1 MIQITICRP
10 GKTGILRRKCNNNAT
25 NFQEIQQTVM
35 YLRKT
40 KYDRM
45 IRSCRKNHPG
55 RIVII
60 SKSLEFLQSL

>member
-1 MIQITICRP
+1 
-10 GKTGILRRKCNNNAT
+10 
-25 NFQEIQQTVM
+25 M

-40 KYDRM
+40 KYDQM